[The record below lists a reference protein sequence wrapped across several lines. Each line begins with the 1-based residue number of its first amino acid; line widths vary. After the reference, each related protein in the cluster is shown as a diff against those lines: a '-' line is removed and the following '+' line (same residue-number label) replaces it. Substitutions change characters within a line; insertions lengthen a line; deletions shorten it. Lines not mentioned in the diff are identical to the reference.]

1 MSKKPWKGRFQD
13 ETADLMERFSE
24 SVSFDQRLYRHD
36 IEGSMAHARMLG
48 ERGIIPEEDARK
60 IVEGLV
66 KIRGQIDSGTFQW
79 DSSLE
84 DVHMNIES
92 SLGDLVGDA
101 GLKLHTARSRN
112 DQVALDFRMFIRE
125 ESGKMGDLLAGLL
138 EALLSAAEGNFGT
151 VMPGYTHMQRA
162 QPVLLSHHLM
172 AYFEMFRRDHE
183 RFTRM
188 ADSLNVSPLGAGAL
202 AGTTFPIDREKTAR
216 DLGFSR
222 ISRNSMD
229 AVSDRDFAA
238 EFLFTAAL
246 CQVHLSRLAEEIVL
260 WSTQEFSFVILPDS
274 YCTGS
279 SMMPQKKN
287 PDPAEL
293 VRGKTGRAIGNLTS
307 LLVIL
312 KGLPMTYNRDLQ
324 EDKEPVFDSADTLSA
339 SLEVMTGLISNTRFD
354 QKRLQNATV
363 DGFTTATDLADYLVT
378 RGIPFRKAHEIAGQ
392 MVGACLDRGC
402 ALTDLTLDEMRH
414 HSEHIDRDVYDALS
428 VQSSVKRRDVPGGT
442 APGRVKKAMEEAR
455 VFLDQNTVD
464 N

>member
-1 MSKKPWKGRFQD
+1 MSKKPWKGRFQE
-13 ETADLMERFSE
+13 ETTDLMERFSE

-36 IEGSMAHARMLG
+36 IDGSIAHARMLG
-48 ERGIIPEEDARK
+48 ERGIIPEENSRE
-60 IVEGLV
+60 IVEGL
-66 KIRGQIDSGTFQW
+66 KSILAQIDGGTLKW
-79 DSSLE
+79 DQALE

-92 SLGDLVGDA
+92 SLVDLVGDA

-125 ESGKMGDLLAGLL
+125 ESGRLGDLLGALL
-138 EALLSAAEGNFGT
+138 ESLLRTAEGHFGT

-172 AYFEMFRRDHE
+172 AFFEMFRRDHG
-183 RFTRM
+183 RF
-188 ADSLNVSPLGAGAL
+188 AQVVDNLDVSPLGAGAL
-202 AGTTFPIDREKTAR
+202 AGTTFPIDREKTAL

-238 EFLFTAAL
+238 EFLFAAAL

-293 VRGKTGRAIGNLTS
+293 VRGKAGRAIGNLTS

-312 KGLPMTYNRDLQ
+312 KGLPLTYNRDLQ

-339 SLEVMTGLISNTRFD
+339 SIEIMTGLISKTRFD
-354 QKRLQNATV
+354 RKRLQQATV

-378 RGIPFRKAHEIAGQ
+378 RDVPFRRAHEIVGE
-392 MVGACLDRGC
+392 MVRDCLEREC
-402 ALTDLTLDEMRH
+402 ALTDLTLDEMRRYC
-414 HSEHIDRDVYDALS
+414 EQIDQDVYDALS
-428 VQSSVKRRDVPGGT
+428 VQSSVKRRDVAGGT

-455 VFLDQNTVD
+455 VFLDQNTGAD
-464 N
+464 

>member
-1 MSKKPWKGRFQD
+1 MSKKPWKGRFQE
-13 ETADLMERFSE
+13 ETTDLMERFSE

-36 IEGSMAHARMLG
+36 IDGSIAHARMLG
-48 ERGIIPEEDARK
+48 ERGIIPEENSRE
-60 IVEGLV
+60 IVEGL
-66 KIRGQIDSGTFQW
+66 KSILAQIDGGTLKW
-79 DSSLE
+79 DQALE

-92 SLGDLVGDA
+92 SLVDLVGDA

-125 ESGKMGDLLAGLL
+125 ESGRLGDLLGALL
-138 EALLSAAEGNFGT
+138 ESLLRTAEGHFGT

-172 AYFEMFRRDHE
+172 AFFEMFRRDHG
-183 RFTRM
+183 RF
-188 ADSLNVSPLGAGAL
+188 AQVVDNLDVSPLGAGAL
-202 AGTTFPIDREKTAR
+202 AGTTFPIDREKTAL

-238 EFLFTAAL
+238 EFLFAAAL

-293 VRGKTGRAIGNLTS
+293 VRGKAGRAIGNLTS

-312 KGLPMTYNRDLQ
+312 KGLPLTYNRDLQ

-339 SLEVMTGLISNTRFD
+339 SIEIMTGLISKTRFD
-354 QKRLQNATV
+354 RKRLQQATV

-378 RGIPFRKAHEIAGQ
+378 RDVPFR
-392 MVGACLDRGC
+392 R
-402 ALTDLTLDEMRH
+402 
-414 HSEHIDRDVYDALS
+414 
-428 VQSSVKRRDVPGGT
+428 
-442 APGRVKKAMEEAR
+442 
-455 VFLDQNTVD
+455 
-464 N
+464 